1 MSSNSDKGRGRGGG
15 GRGQQSSAARGPS
28 PQQQQSPLWRD
39 YIREE
44 EAREGVR
51 TGKFVEGRLRV
62 NPKSRKN
69 AFVTVDNV
77 SRDILVQDETKERVQ
92 TGHRNRAIHGDV
104 VVLELLPEDE
114 WPTLSVRRKSKVRG
128 EGGDAE
134 EDGEEQEED
143 EVDATLSLSVLARLR
158 LDAKNDEAQRRQEN
172 KQLLWRPDQALLEAY
187 RQPAPSEHWI
197 DVAARRNPELPKQPV
212 ARVVFVSA
220 QKHPKTLVG
229 ALEIKDAH
237 KVLKP
242 GSPLPEGTSY
252 IFFQPHEAVY
262 PKLMVPRMQLPEAFV
277 LRPLEHMQSIF
288 LADLCEHW
296 PVSSKMAMGQ
306 NVRSLGE
313 VGAISAETE
322 ALLVENCCNHGV
334 FSDAALA
341 PLKEI
346 IGEAALGPGLGAGAT
361 EWQIP
366 AEEISRRRDFRS
378 HRIFTIDPSN
388 AKDLDDALHATE
400 MEDGTVEIG
409 VHIADVSYFLQPG
422 TALDAEAARRA
433 TSVYLV
439 QKVVPMLPP
448 MLCEHLCSLNP
459 NVDRLTFSCV
469 FRMEKDGTLSSRHEP
484 WFGRS
489 VIRSCAKLDYAT
501 AQRMVDGL
509 VPSKPSEGGE
519 EGGEDAFLRELPE
532 SVWEAA
538 RRPRGGHSALSCCR
552 DVRLMHCI
560 AQARRALRKDTGA
573 LTLFGTK
580 LAFALDK
587 DGNPEAVR
595 PYPVKESNQ
604 LVEEYM
610 LLANALVAGKLI
622 ATVGDHA
629 FLRRHPPPLVA
640 GLQEVKSIAEACGV
654 AFDTTDARSLQES
667 LNRITSASD
676 PRLVQ
681 VVTAL
686 LMTPM
691 KAALYL
697 VAGSVSSEFWAHY
710 ALNIPYYTH
719 FTSPIRRYAD
729 VCVHRLLDLALSG
742 GASSLTKK
750 DLSDLRD
757 KADHCNEMKENAQKA
772 QRRSDVVFLAI
783 HIRNAPLLE
792 RGVVIGLGEKSF
804 TVLVPSLGL
813 QERIMIDEMPGVTVE
828 PEEGAGPQEPASSRR
843 LVLRRVLVD
852 PITGGT
858 PVAVN
863 TTRNTPNTLAFTGL
877 LELKIMTEVFVS
889 VSAKMFPPPVDVC
902 VTLVGPIHEGAQA

>member
-1 MSSNSDKGRGRGGG
+1 
-15 GRGQQSSAARGPS
+15 
-28 PQQQQSPLWRD
+28 
-39 YIREE
+39 
-44 EAREGVR
+44 V
-51 TGKFVEGRLRV
+51 TVEG
-62 NPKSRKN
+62 
-69 AFVTVDNV
+69 V

-114 WPTLSVRRKSKVRG
+114 WPTLSVRRKSKVSG

-134 EDGEEQEED
+134 EGGEEEED
-143 EVDATLSLSVLARLR
+143 EVDATLNLSVLARLR
-158 LDAKNDEAQRRQEN
+158 LDAKNDEAQQRQEN
-172 KQLLWRPDQALLEAY
+172 KQLLWRPDQALLEAF
-187 RQPAPSEHWI
+187 RKPAPSEHWI

-212 ARVVFVSA
+212 AKVVFVSA

-229 ALEIKDAH
+229 ALEIKDAQ

-242 GSPLPEGTSY
+242 GEPLPEGLSY

-262 PKLMVPRMQLPEAFV
+262 PKLMVPRVQLPEAFV

-288 LADLCEHW
+288 LADLSDHW
-296 PVSSKMAMGQ
+296 PASSKMAIGQ
-306 NVRSLGE
+306 NLRSLGE
-313 VGAISAETE
+313 VGAIAVETE

-334 FSDAALA
+334 FTDAVLA

-346 IGEAALGPGLGAGAT
+346 LGEAALDPGSGT
-361 EWQIP
+361 SREWQIP
-366 AEEISRRRDFRS
+366 AEEISKRRDFRS

-388 AKDLDDALHATE
+388 AKDLDDALHVTE

-422 TALDAEAARRA
+422 TALDAEAAHRA

-469 FRMEKDGTLSSRHEP
+469 FRMEQDGTLSGRHEP

-489 VIRSCAKLDYAT
+489 IIRSCAKLDYAT

-519 EGGEDAFLRELPE
+519 GGEDAFLKDLPE

-538 RRPRGGHSALSCCR
+538 RRPRGAHSAWSCAR
-552 DVRLMHCI
+552 DVCIMHRI

-573 LTLFGTK
+573 LTLFGIK
-580 LAFALDK
+580 LTFALDK

-610 LLANALVAGKLI
+610 LLANALVAGKLV

-654 AFDTTDARSLQES
+654 PFDTTDARSLQES
-667 LNRITSASD
+667 LNRLTSASD

-697 VAGSVSSEFWAHY
+697 VAGSVSSELWAHY

-729 VCVHRLLDLALSG
+729 VCVHRLLDLALNG
-742 GASSLTKK
+742 GASSLTKQDLG
-750 DLSDLRD
+750 DLSG
-757 KADHCNEMKENAQKA
+757 KAEHCNEMKENAQKA
-772 QRRSDVVFLAI
+772 QRRSDVVFLAV
-783 HIRNAPLLE
+783 HIRDAPLRE

-813 QERIMIDEMPGVTVE
+813 QERLMVDEMPGVTVE
-828 PEEGAGPQEPASSRR
+828 LEGEAGPQEPVSSRR
-843 LVLRRVLVD
+843 LVLKRVLVD
-852 PITGGT
+852 PITGGA

-863 TTRNTPNTLAFTGL
+863 TTRNTPNTLAFTGA
-877 LELKIMTEVFVS
+877 LELKIMSEVLVS
-889 VSAKMFPPPVDVC
+889 VSAKMSPPPVDVC
-902 VTLVGPIHEGAQA
+902 ITLVGPWPQEGSV